1 MTSLLISSEDNFDI
15 RVHTCPTFVSLM
27 VGYNF
32 APIVCV
38 RENRFHN
45 NTKKYSKLVN
55 AYYKKQHENKRKDIL
70 VTIIELLRFLNHT

>member
-55 AYYKKQHENKRKDIL
+55 A
-70 VTIIELLRFLNHT
+70 

>member
-38 RENRFHN
+38 RDTTKPFLSPVVSCVVCPKGAFH
-45 NTKKYSKLVN
+45 S
-55 AYYKKQHENKRKDIL
+55 
-70 VTIIELLRFLNHT
+70 FGSC

>member
-32 APIVCV
+32 APIVCK
-38 RENRFHN
+38 REYNI
-45 NTKKYSKLVN
+45 TKKCSKLVN
-55 AYYKKQHENKRKDIL
+55 A
-70 VTIIELLRFLNHT
+70 